1 MAEKKNISN
10 KNDLVLAEANISIKH
25 KRMLDD
31 LFEECHKNLPSV
43 NEELI
48 RKAFQLSYESH
59 KNDFRASGEP
69 YFNHP
74 YEVAM
79 IVSHEMPLDDISVV
93 SALLHDVVEDSDI
106 SIDFIVSEFGK
117 EVSEIVDGVT
127 KMGGVFK
134 GQEINQAENY
144 RKLLLSMVKDVRVI
158 LVKFADRL
166 HNMRTLEFVHPQK
179 QRRIAKETLEI
190 YAPFAHRFGLGAI
203 KWEMEDLSFK
213 YLNKESY
220 DDIAKRINN
229 TRRERES
236 FINKFVKP
244 VVEKLHEHKLVY
256 ELGGRPKHL
265 YSIYR
270 KMVMQ
275 NRPFEDIYDLLA
287 VRIILESN
295 DPNECYYVLGII
307 NQLYKP
313 IPDRFKD
320 FISIPKKNNYQSIH
334 TTVIGPEGRL
344 VEVQIRTRRMHEI
357 AERGVAAHWKY
368 KENIGTGGEN
378 TDLEEWVNWIRDI
391 FENASK
397 DEATKEILAS
407 FKLNLYQDE
416 IYIFT
421 PKGDLRRLPL
431 DSTPV
436 DFAYEVHSNVG
447 NRCIGAKVNNK
458 IVPLDTVLH
467 SGDQVEIITS
477 KNQHPNKSWLQFVRT
492 HKAKNNI
499 RKYLGKEEEKIY
511 EAGKEVWEKKI
522 KKLKLS
528 FSQDDV
534 IKLFRKLKYDN
545 IRDFYQAVAEDKL
558 NLDQILNPQTE
569 TEEKLSTEIEFNKFA
584 DIARNTAGG
593 VMVEG
598 DAKGFAYTYAKCC
611 NPIPGDHV
619 IGYVTIGEGI
629 KIHRKDCKNLINMLK
644 NGENRVVPV
653 SWPKSNDS
661 YFVAGLIIKGEDM
674 PGLLKDISNSITTYQ
689 NTNIKSVN
697 IISNDSL
704 FRGTITVYVKDLD
717 HLNKL
722 IDRLKKNKGIYS
734 VERFDADN

>member
-1 MAEKKNISN
+1 METT
-10 KNDLVLAEANISIKH
+10 ISIKH
-25 KRMLDD
+25 QRMLED
-31 LFEECHKNLPSV
+31 LLKICKTNLPIV

-48 RKAFQLSYESH
+48 KKAFQLSYESH

-79 IVSHEMPLDDISVV
+79 IVAREIPLDYISVI

-106 SIDFIVSEFGK
+106 SLEFIAKEFNA
-117 EVSEIVDGVT
+117 EIAEIVDGVT
-127 KMGGVFK
+127 KIGGVFK
-134 GQEINQAENY
+134 GQEITQAENY

-190 YAPFAHRFGLGAI
+190 YAPFAHRFGLGVL

-213 YLNKESY
+213 YLNKEAY
-220 DDIAKRINN
+220 DDIAYKIKN
-229 TRRERES
+229 TRKEREA
-236 FINKFVKP
+236 FIAKFSKP
-244 VVEKLHEHKLVY
+244 IIEKLNEHNLKY
-256 ELGGRPKHL
+256 EMGGRPKHL
-265 YSIYR
+265 YSVYR
-270 KMVMQ
+270 KMIIQ

-287 VRIILESN
+287 IRIILESN

-313 IPDRFKD
+313 IAERFKD

-334 TTVIGPEGRL
+334 TTVIGPEGKL
-344 VEVQIRTRRMHEI
+344 IEVQIRTRQMHEI

-368 KENIGTGGEN
+368 KENLAT
-378 TDLEEWVNWIRDI
+378 TDKDLEEWVNWVRDI
-391 FENASK
+391 FDHTSK
-397 DEATKEILAS
+397 DEATKEILDS

-421 PKGDLRRLPL
+421 PQGDLRRLPL
-431 DSTPV
+431 KSTPV
-436 DFAYEVHSNVG
+436 DFAFEIHSNVG
-447 NRCIGAKVNNK
+447 YKCIGAKVNGK
-458 IVPLDTVLH
+458 IVPLDTNLH

-477 KNQHPNKSWLQFVRT
+477 KNQHPNKSWLQFVQT
-492 HKAKNNI
+492 HKAKNSI
-499 RKYLGKEEEKIY
+499 RKFLNKEEEKLF
-511 EAGKEVWEKKI
+511 EVGKDIWDKKI

-528 FSQDDV
+528 FSPDE
-534 IKLFRKLKYDN
+534 ILKLARKLKLDN
-545 IRDFYQAVAEDKL
+545 QRQLFKGIAQSKID
-558 NLDQILNPQTE
+558 LDQLLNPIPE
-569 TEEKLSTEIEFNKFA
+569 EEEKNVPEVQFDKFI
-584 DIARNTAGG
+584 DIARESAGG
-593 VMVEG
+593 VVVEG
-598 DAKGFAYTYAKCC
+598 DHKGFAYSYAKCC

-629 KIHRKDCKNLINMLK
+629 KIHRKDCKNLIGMVK
-644 NGENRVVPV
+644 SGQNRIVPV
-653 SWPKSNDS
+653 NWPKTNGAF
-661 YFVAGLIIKGEDM
+661 YVAGISIRGDDM

-697 IISNDSL
+697 INTVDSM
-704 FRGTITVYVKDLD
+704 FKGTITVYVKDLE
-717 HLNKL
+717 HLQKL
-722 IDRLKKNKGIYS
+722 MERLKKNKGIYS
-734 VERFDADN
+734 VERFDTENQ